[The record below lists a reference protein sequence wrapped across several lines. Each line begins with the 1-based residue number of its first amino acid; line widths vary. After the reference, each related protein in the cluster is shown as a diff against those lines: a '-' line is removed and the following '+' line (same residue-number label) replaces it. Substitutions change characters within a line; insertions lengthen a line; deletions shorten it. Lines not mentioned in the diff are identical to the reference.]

1 MRLPRFLLP
10 AVALLTVVPAL
21 AGCAAPGPEVGD
33 RGATGATSSSTMPGS
48 DAVPT
53 DGVRELAEPALQI
66 TSLAPDGAVVQL
78 DLASEES
85 AEIARIAPAERVVGD
100 GRYLFALRPGSVTV
114 VDSGA
119 WTWNHG
125 DHVHYYRGEA
135 RVVGDVSGDGWP
147 TVVPGER
154 SIGIH
159 FDGGPE
165 GVSEAVLVKAAPLA
179 DGEIVELFR
188 IGAEAHAPL
197 VVPLAYGAWV
207 AESAATGQTA
217 TLREVGEDGR
227 RGEETACRGARSP
240 IVTVVGVVVECH
252 DGALLAVD
260 GRPARAERIPLP
272 GDAASPASTSSLA
285 GREGRPTVAA
295 LAGEHGIRL
304 LDTRDRQW
312 RHLASEAPLVAV
324 TAVDDRDGH
333 VVAVT
338 AEGAI
343 RVFTDEA
350 GSPVPVEVALDEQD
364 AALLARAGS
373 AVALFPEQHTTY
385 VVAGGRVLAIDP
397 VTARVERRYSVPADG
412 AAVLSGR

>member
-1 MRLPRFLLP
+1 MPS
-10 AVALLTVVPAL
+10 VALLTLTSAL
-21 AGCAAPGPEVGD
+21 SGCAVPGAGVDD
-33 RGATGATSSSTMPGS
+33 RRPTESMSSSGTRGS
-48 DAVPT
+48 DASPR
-53 DGVRELAEPALQI
+53 DGVHELAEPALQI
-66 TSLAPDGAVVQL
+66 TTLLPDGAVVQL
-78 DLASEES
+78 DLASGES

-100 GRYLFALRPGSVTV
+100 GRYLFALRPGSVTI
-114 VDSGA
+114 VDTGA

-135 RVVGDVSGDGWP
+135 RVVGDVEGAGSP

-159 FDGGPE
+159 FDGRPTAAA
-165 GVSEAVLVKAAPLA
+165 EAVLVKTAPLA

-188 IGAEAHAPL
+188 IGAEADAPL

-207 AESAATGQTA
+207 AESDTAGPPA
-217 TLREVGEDGR
+217 TLREVDENGR
-227 RGEETACRGARSP
+227 RGGETACRSARGP
-240 IVTVVGVVVECH
+240 IATVVGVVVECH

-260 GRPARAERIPLP
+260 GRPGRVERIPLP
-272 GDAASPASTSSLA
+272 GEAASPGSSTLA

-295 LAGEHGIRL
+295 LAGKDGIRL

-312 RHLASEAPLVAV
+312 RHLTSDVPLVAV

-338 AEGAI
+338 AEGA
-343 RVFTDEA
+343 VWVLADEG
-350 GSPVPVEVALDEQD
+350 GSPAPAEVALDRED

-373 AVALFPEQHTTY
+373 EVALFPDQHATY
-385 VVAGGRVLAIDP
+385 LVAGGRVLAIDP
-397 VTARVERRYSVPADG
+397 ATARVERRYAVPADG